1 MQNFARK
8 YQVEIDLLSF
18 EFKINDVMVPERV
31 FEKPEDGC
39 FVYGMYLEGA
49 RWNYNT
55 HKLDYSKNRELYT
68 EFPLIHMIPVANRKI
83 TETVNIVVFISY
95 FIKNKFN
102 FFSHILFFSL
112 F

>member
-1 MQNFARK
+1 M
-8 YQVEIDLLSF
+8 LSF

-95 FIKNKFN
+95 FINKLFNIFCSYFN
-102 FFSHILFFSL
+102 FLLYF
-112 F
+112 